1 MVTKVSY
8 LSQFLHPSKSFHIP
22 IPLNFSKKQIKTL
35 GISLCFLPVPS
46 FPSLVIAEREGL
58 HSVF

>member
-1 MVTKVSY
+1 MLTKVSY

-35 GISLCFLPVPS
+35 GISLCLLPVPS
-46 FPSLVIAEREGL
+46 FPSLVVAE
-58 HSVF
+58 